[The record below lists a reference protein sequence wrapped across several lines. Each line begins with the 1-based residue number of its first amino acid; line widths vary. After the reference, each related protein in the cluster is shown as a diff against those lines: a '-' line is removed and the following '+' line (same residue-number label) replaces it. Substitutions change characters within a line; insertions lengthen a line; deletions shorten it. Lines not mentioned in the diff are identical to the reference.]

1 MTLINVTNMVVNVTK
16 RDTTHCH
23 MDDDVAQSY
32 DEYVCHETDDVAYDM
47 AVDVAEL
54 LDILFCHKCGDM
66 AINL

>member
-1 MTLINVTNMVVNVTK
+1 MSL
-16 RDTTHCH
+16 
-23 MDDDVAQSY
+23 SY
-32 DEYVCHETDDVAYDM
+32 M